1 MTSTAYTTPSNR
13 IRPWEALRAFAKVA
27 RNPDDTES
35 GARFVLALQGKRSE
49 ENFQRFAADPRGAKI
64 LAERRQLIDRLNDR
78 EWLASL
84 PKGSLGRAYL
94 HFVET
99 EDLSADGLREIV
111 ERADPSVQQMDAE
124 RLLVHDR
131 VGAMHDLWHVV
142 TGYSRDLVGEVLL
155 VCFTWKQ
162 LRTRAF
168 ALIIPFAYVFNE
180 RQAPGFRA
188 LAREALR
195 RGRDAVWLPVQDWE
209 ALLER
214 PLDEVRET
222 LGVGRPPAYKPLRWD
237 GAPPLPEAATAADL
251 R

>member
-1 MTSTAYTTPSNR
+1 MTSIGRPAPRTR
-13 IRPWEALRAFAKVA
+13 IRPWQALRAFAKVA

-35 GARFVLALQGKRSE
+35 GARFVLALQGNRTE
-49 ENFQRFAADPRGAKI
+49 ESFQRFAAHPAGAKL
-64 LAERRQLIDRLNDR
+64 LAERRQLIDRLRDR
-78 EWLASL
+78 AWLASL
-84 PKGSLGRAYL
+84 PEGSLGRAYL

-111 ERADPSVQQMDAE
+111 DRADPAYLQMDAE
-124 RLLVHDR
+124 RRLVHDR

-142 TGYSRDLVGEVLL
+142 TGYGRDLVGEFLL
-155 VCFTWKQ
+155 ICFSWKQ

-168 ALIIPFAYVFNE
+168 ALLVPLGYVANA
-180 RQAPGFRA
+180 RRIPGFRG

-195 RGRDAVWLPVQDWE
+195 RGQDAVWLPVQDWE

-222 LGVGRPPAYKPLRWD
+222 LCVGPPPAYTPVRSD
-237 GAPPLPEAATAADL
+237 GAPAVSEAA
-251 R
+251 